1 VQSPMEIRLRIL
13 FGILASLL
21 VLVGADAYAHSHA
34 RLTLVPVTCQEDEP
48 CWNCATMGNRV
59 CGVDST
65 VRGE

>member
-1 VQSPMEIRLRIL
+1 VRSLMEIRLRIL

-21 VLVGADAYAHSHA
+21 VLVGADAYSHTHQSRA
-34 RLTLVPVTCQEDEP
+34 PVTCQEDEP